1 MNRQHFLK
9 VGALAGLGSLSLPE
23 LLAAQEVGSIK
34 NNKSVII
41 IWMNG
46 GPSHHET
53 FDPKPEASSEYKG
66 HFDAISTKV
75 PGVQISD
82 HLNKSVAL
90 MDQWS
95 IVRGLYHGSNNHSAA
110 HEFMYSGY
118 KPAQPNQQENF
129 YPSIGSVAAERSRA
143 LGLKVPPYVVIPTH
157 NRGTRAAY
165 LGQQYMPYQTR
176 RRASNNPLYK
186 DDNFTLNDSL
196 TVRRLDNRNDLL
208 KSMDTMKAEIDR
220 SKSIEA
226 MNEFNLKAYD
236 VLSSGQAS
244 KAFDINDESQ
254 FIKDMYGPGFGRD
267 LLLARR
273 LVKAGVKLVTVN
285 TPFGWDTHQNSDK
298 TNGAK
303 NLPQFDI
310 GFSALI
316 NDLYAQGMMEDV
328 MVIAWGEFGRTPK
341 INSNG
346 GRDHWSNV
354 MSAAIAGG
362 PVQGGRVA
370 GSSDKTGSL
379 PEGAGIRPAD
389 VLATAYE
396 HLGINT
402 KHHYYDH
409 SGRPIPILGE
419 GVVIKELL

>member
-1 MNRQHFLK
+1 MNKRDFLRI
-9 VGALAGLGSLSLPE
+9 GGIAGIGNLSLPH
-23 LLAAQEVGSIK
+23 LFAQQKKRGVK

-53 FDPKPEASSEYKG
+53 FDPKPNASSEYKG
-66 HFDAISTKV
+66 HFNAISTNV
-75 PGVQISD
+75 PGIQISD
-82 HLNKSVAL
+82 HLNKSAAV
-90 MDQWS
+90 MDKWS
-95 IVRGLYHGSNNHSAA
+95 IIRGLYHGSNNHSAA

-129 YPSIGSVAAERSRA
+129 YPSIGSVAAEHA
-143 LGLKVPPYVVIPTH
+143 KKLGLKVPPYVVVPNN
-157 NRGTRAAY
+157 NRGTRSAY
-165 LGQQYMPYQTR
+165 LGQQYMPYETR
-176 RRASNNPLYK
+176 QRASNNPLYK
-186 DDNFTLNDSL
+186 DKNFTLNDDL
-196 TVRRLDNRNDLL
+196 TIGRLDNRNNLL
-208 KSMDTMKAEIDR
+208 KSLDKMKAEIDR

-226 MNEFNLKAYD
+226 MNEFNKKAYD
-236 VLSSGQAS
+236 VLSSGRAS
-244 KAFDINDESQ
+244 RAFDINNESQ

-273 LVKAGVKLVTVN
+273 LVQAGVKLVTVN

-298 TNGAK
+298 ANGAR

-316 NDLYAQGMMEDV
+316 NDLYGQGMMEDV

-341 INSNG
+341 INANG

-362 PVQGGRVA
+362 TVKGGRIA
-370 GSSDKTGSL
+370 GASDKTGSV
-379 PEGAGIRPAD
+379 PEGVGIKPAD
-389 VLATAYE
+389 VLATAYN
-396 HLGINT
+396 HLGINI

-409 SGRPIPILGE
+409 SGRPIPILSEGE
-419 GVVIKELL
+419 IIQDLI